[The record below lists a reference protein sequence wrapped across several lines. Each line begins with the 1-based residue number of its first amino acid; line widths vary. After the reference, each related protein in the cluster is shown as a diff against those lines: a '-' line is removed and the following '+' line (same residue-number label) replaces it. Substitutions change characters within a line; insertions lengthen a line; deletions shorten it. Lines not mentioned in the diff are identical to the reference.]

1 MPGAPDRAIVLARI
15 SEARNG
21 DTHGVD
27 GQIPALREVAGRI
40 SWTIGPDATHVIIE
54 NDTSAYKRRIVAM
67 PDGRREKR
75 PYRPRFWEA
84 LAMLR
89 DGRADGLIAIDLD
102 RACRDPRDLE
112 DLIDVVESRVPR
124 IPVESVTGTL
134 RLLTTSDISM
144 ARMLVAV
151 ANKSSADTARR
162 VAAAHHRNAAAGKY
176 RGGRR
181 RYGWETDGITP
192 RRFEQEIIRWA
203 SESVLAGVSL
213 RYLVRY
219 LTEHH
224 VPTVTGTDWSTATLR
239 GILMRPSNAGI
250 SIYTDPDTGERHEFA
265 ATEWEPILPE
275 DQWRAVCAI
284 LGDPGRRTNEGRGNK
299 PRWLGSLIYQCGR
312 CEREK
317 RPLVDSQGRSY
328 IKVSGGRPDAPT
340 YQCCAAAK
348 GTSHLRRVAGPVDD
362 FVARVVCARLAR
374 PDAADLITPPGPGI
388 DAAGLRKEAA
398 ALRELLD
405 EQARLH
411 ARRVIDDRQ
420 LEAGSVELRA
430 ELDKVSAQLAA
441 ATAESPL
448 APIAGRADAAKVWDD
463 LDRGRQREI
472 VKALVTVTL
481 LPVEKLSGRV
491 FGEDTVRI
499 EWKTDLDR

>member
-1 MPGAPDRAIVLARI
+1 MTACPKCAIALARI

-27 GQIPALREVAGRI
+27 GQVPGLRQHAGRLG
-40 SWTIGPDATHVIIE
+40 WGIGPDATHVVVE
-54 NDTSAYKRRIVAM
+54 NDTSAYKRRMVTM
-67 PDGRREKR
+67 PDRRREKR

-89 DGRADGLIAIDLD
+89 DGRADGLIAVDLD

-112 DLIDVVESRVPR
+112 DLIDAVDSRVPR
-124 IPVESVTGTL
+124 LPVESVTGTL
-134 RLLTTSDISM
+134 RLVTTSDVSM

-162 VAAAHHRNAAAGKY
+162 VADAHQRNAAAGKY

-181 RYGWETDGITP
+181 RFGWDADGITP
-192 RRFEQEIIRWA
+192 RGHEQEAIRWA

-224 VPTVTGTDWSTATLR
+224 TPTVTGADWSTATLR

-250 SIYTDPDTGERHEFA
+250 SVYTDPDTGQRNEYA

-275 DQWRAVCAI
+275 DQWRAVCAS
-284 LGDPGRRTNEGRGNK
+284 LSDPARRTNEGRGNK
-299 PRWLGSLIYQCGR
+299 PRWLGSLIYRCGR

-317 RPLVDSQGRSY
+317 RPLADSQGHSF
-328 IKVSGGRPDAPT
+328 IKVAGGRADART
-340 YQCCAAAK
+340 YQCCSASK
-348 GTSHLRRVAGPVDD
+348 GASHLRRVAGPVDD

-374 PDAADLITPPGPGI
+374 PDAADLISPPRPGV
-388 DAAGLRKEAA
+388 DTAGLRREAA

-411 ARRVIDDRQ
+411 ARRVIDARQ
-420 LEAGSVELRA
+420 LEAGSAELRT
-430 ELDKVSAQLAA
+430 ELDKIETQLSAV
-441 ATAESPL
+441 TGESPL
-448 APIAGRADAAKVWDD
+448 APIVGREDAAKVWRE

-472 VKALVTVTL
+472 VKALMTVTL
-481 LPVEKLSGRV
+481 LPVEHLSGRV
-491 FGEDTVRI
+491 FSEDSVRI
-499 EWKTDLDR
+499 EWKTGADG